1 MARRRAKKF
10 TLAKKVTK
18 TLTSAPVLAVLAGAG
33 TAGAGYV
40 AGRPVLMD
48 IGGKV
53 MAIGGTGVVA
63 QQAVKHPKV
72 MHLLHLDK
80 RGRVKHVTSHKVAHR
95 KKLKKMM

>member
-1 MARRRAKKF
+1 MVRRAKKF
-10 TLAKKVTK
+10 TIGGKVFK
-18 TLTSAPVLAVLAGAG
+18 HVKSAPVLAILAGAG

-40 AGRPVLMD
+40 TGRPTLMD
-48 IGGKV
+48 VGGKV
-53 MAIGGTGVVA
+53 LAVGGAGVVA

-80 RGRVKHVTSHKVAHR
+80 KGKVKHVTSHKVVHK

>member
-1 MARRRAKKF
+1 MVRRAKKF
-10 TLAKKVTK
+10 MLARRAGK

-40 AGRPVLMD
+40 TRQPTLMD

-53 MAIGGTGVVA
+53 MAVGGAGVVA

-80 RGRVKHVTSHKVAHR
+80 HGKVKHVTSHKIVHR
-95 KKLKKMM
+95 KKLRKVM